1 MVVLLVLVAAALA
14 AQEPYSE
21 GLLKDL
27 GLENEAIEE
36 IQEIQRESAA
46 DIRLKR
52 AELEVRKAELARL
65 LVDDDPSLRA
75 IERNLRDTAGIE
87 VEVRMLEIEREL
99 AIREV
104 VGTDRWTRIARKL
117 VARRAA
123 EAREDVA
130 RSEARKLVA
139 RRAAEAREDVARSE
153 MARQLRERLATLER
167 AIDRRQ
173 EEVRRALEDRE
184 ELVEDEDIR
193 RQFDL
198 LREEYRELR
207 ELIRD
212 RL

>member
-21 GLLKDL
+21 GLLKNL

-123 EAREDVA
+123 EAREG
-130 RSEARKLVA
+130 
-139 RRAAEAREDVARSE
+139 VARSE

>member
-1 MVVLLVLVAAALA
+1 MSLRTAMVVLLVLVAAALA

-21 GLLKDL
+21 GLLKNL

-104 VGTDRWTRIARKL
+104 VGTERWTR
-117 VARRAA
+117 V
-123 EAREDVA
+123 
-130 RSEARKLVA
+130 ARKLVA

>member
-1 MVVLLVLVAAALA
+1 MNLRSAMVVLLGLVAAALG

-21 GLLKDL
+21 GLLKNL
-27 GLENEAIEE
+27 RLENEAIEE

-46 DIRLKR
+46 QIRLKR
-52 AELEVRKAELARL
+52 AELEVSKAELARL
-65 LVDDDPSLRA
+65 LAEDDPSLRA

-87 VEVRMLEIEREL
+87 AEIRMLEIEREL

-104 VGTDRWTRIARKL
+104 VGTDRWTRIARAL

-130 RSEARKLVA
+130 RSET
-139 RRAAEAREDVARSE
+139 
-153 MARQLRERLATLER
+153 ARQLRERLATLER

-173 EEVRRALEDRE
+173 EEVRRAIEDRE
-184 ELVEDEDIR
+184 ELVEDRVIR
-193 RQFDL
+193 RQLDL
-198 LREEYRELR
+198 LREEYRELQ

>member
-1 MVVLLVLVAAALA
+1 MSLRTAMVVLLVLVAAALA

-21 GLLKDL
+21 GLLKNL

-123 EAREDVA
+123 EAREG
-130 RSEARKLVA
+130 
-139 RRAAEAREDVARSE
+139 VARSE

>member
-1 MVVLLVLVAAALA
+1 MSLRTAMVVLLVLVAAALA

-21 GLLKDL
+21 GLLKNL

-104 VGTDRWTRIARKL
+104 VGTDRWTR
-117 VARRAA
+117 V
-123 EAREDVA
+123 
-130 RSEARKLVA
+130 ARKLVA

>member
-1 MVVLLVLVAAALA
+1 MSLRTAMVVLLVLVAAALA

-104 VGTDRWTRIARKL
+104 VGTDRWTR
-117 VARRAA
+117 V
-123 EAREDVA
+123 
-130 RSEARKLVA
+130 ARKLVA

-184 ELVEDEDIR
+184 EFVEDEDIR